1 MRPLLRDAAKRPL
14 LRMKVPSG
22 ASHTVVIARLDPTI
36 QYAAAL
42 VIDGKAAAYWITRLR
57 G

>member
-1 MRPLLRDAAKRPL
+1 MR
-14 LRMKVPSG
+14 VPSG
-22 ASHTVVIARLDPTI
+22 ASHTAVVARLDRAI
-36 QYAAAL
+36 QYSAAL